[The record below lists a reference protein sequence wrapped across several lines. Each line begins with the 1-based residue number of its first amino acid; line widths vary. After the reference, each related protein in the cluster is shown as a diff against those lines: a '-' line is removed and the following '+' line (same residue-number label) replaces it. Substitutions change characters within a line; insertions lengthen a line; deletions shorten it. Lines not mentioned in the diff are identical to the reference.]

1 MKEGIILSGHNKWS
15 KIKNKK
21 GDADAKRAKTFQKL
35 SREIYMATKQGGPD
49 PESNPALRL
58 VMDKAKS
65 ANMPNDNVKRAIDKG
80 SSSAGGEDYTEI
92 TYEGYGPDGIAI
104 FVEALT
110 DNNMRT
116 LTNVRTIFNKN
127 GGNLGE
133 SGSVAYMFDRKGYFA
148 IEREGL
154 DTTEEE
160 MFEAVI
166 EAGAEDLQTSDE
178 VFEIYTEAEDFAD
191 VRDSLETQGF
201 KFATGELTMVP
212 QTKIPLSAEKHTL
225 FETLIDKLEDDDDVQ
240 NVYYNTDLD

>member
-1 MKEGIILSGHNKWS
+1 MSGHNKWS

-21 GDADAKRAKTFQKL
+21 GDADAKRAKVFQKL

-49 PESNPALRL
+49 PDSNPSLRL

-80 SSSAGGEDYTEI
+80 SSSAGGEDYAEI
-92 TYEGYGPDGIAI
+92 TYEGYGPDGIAV
-104 FVEALT
+104 FVETLT

-127 GGNLGE
+127 GGSLGE

-154 DTTEEE
+154 DTDEDE

-191 VRDSLETQGF
+191 VRDALEEQGF

-212 QTKIPLSAEKHTL
+212 KTKIPLQAENKTQ
-225 FETLIDKLEDDDDVQ
+225 FESLIDKLEDDDDVQ
-240 NVYYNTDLD
+240 NVYYNTDIED